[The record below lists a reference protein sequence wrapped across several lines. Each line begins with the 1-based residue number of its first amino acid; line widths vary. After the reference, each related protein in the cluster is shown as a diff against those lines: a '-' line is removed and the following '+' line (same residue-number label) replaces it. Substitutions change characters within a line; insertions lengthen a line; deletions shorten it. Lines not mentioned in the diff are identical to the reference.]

1 MVNRLFLSLLL
12 FLLLVPL
19 VLQGQSDSSG
29 VAYRKL
35 GVNWNNNVP
44 FLSYS
49 ARDFVNDFVVR
60 RFQSGL
66 PQSVITRTYAY
77 SDKGHSPVSVSIRS
91 CRVTY
96 DLWEERYH
104 VRIRTEK
111 RSAYQSLQSLET
123 VKRTCLV
130 FIKDRI
136 GHPSHYRGL
145 RGSSIYFAV
154 IVELNAISDRTVE
167 RMRRWLAR
175 SEEGSTMT
183 GGAFF
188 GSFVSIF
195 VNRRIGSAERI
206 LRFRSPLHRV
216 P

>member
-1 MVNRLFLSLLL
+1 MVNRLFLLLLL
-12 FLLLVPL
+12 FFLLGPL
-19 VLQGQSDSSG
+19 VLQGQAGSSG

-35 GVNWNNNVP
+35 GVNWKNKVP

-49 ARDFVNDFVVR
+49 ARDFVNPFVVKR
-60 RFQSGL
+60 LQSGL

-77 SDKGHSPVSVSIRS
+77 SDRDHSPVAISIRS
-91 CRVTY
+91 CRITF

-104 VRIRTEK
+104 VQIRTEK
-111 RSAYQSLQSLET
+111 RSAYQSIKSLET

-130 FIKDRI
+130 FINDRI
-136 GHPSHYRGL
+136 GKPSHFHDL
-145 RGSSIYFAV
+145 RGSWIYFAV

-175 SEEGSTMT
+175 SEEGSKMT

-195 VNRRIGSAERI
+195 VNRRIGSSERI

>member
-1 MVNRLFLSLLL
+1 MVKRSFLLL
-12 FLLLVPL
+12 FLSILLVPFA
-19 VLQGQSDSSG
+19 LQGQSHSRAIS
-29 VAYRKL
+29 YRKL
-35 GVNWNNNVP
+35 GVNWKNDIP
-44 FLSYS
+44 YLSYS
-49 ARDFVNDFVVR
+49 ARDFVNSFVVR

-66 PQSVITRTYAY
+66 PQSVTVRTYAY
-77 SDKGHSPVSVSIRS
+77 PTKGRSPVAISLRT

-96 DLWEERYH
+96 DLWEESYH
-104 VRIRTEK
+104 VQIKAENRNVY
-111 RSAYQSLQSLET
+111 RSMNSLDA

-130 FIKDRI
+130 FLKDRI
-136 GHPSHYRGL
+136 GRASNYRNL

-154 IVELNAISDRTVE
+154 IVELNAISDDTVE

-175 SEEGSTMT
+175 SEEGSKMSS
-183 GGAFF
+183 GAFF